1 MSVFFGTVEM
11 IEHSA
16 HNDPTVVAH
25 AAVPNGYFH
34 IISSG
39 SSAVPTAAGELW
51 VAINTPLGDNRYL
64 ADVTIPAGAKLNSY
78 RVKDWDGKELIVT
91 QANVYDTISTLS
103 VGDTLNADA
112 TGTLNASG
120 LNETIDFKVV
130 EKINYFG
137 APAIRVK
144 ITVPAA

>member
-16 HNDPTVVAH
+16 HNDPTVKAH
-25 AAVPNGYFH
+25 ANVPNGFFH

-51 VAINTPLGDNRYL
+51 VAINTPLGDDRYL
-64 ADVTIPAGAKLNSY
+64 ADVTIKSGDRLNSY

-91 QANVYDTISTLS
+91 QANVTDTISGLS
-103 VGDTLNADA
+103 AGDTLKADA
-112 TGTLNASG
+112 TGKLAAAGINTTVTFTVL
-120 LNETIDFKVV
+120 

-144 ITVPAA
+144 VVAA

>member
-1 MSVFFGTVEM
+1 MATFFGGIEQ

-39 SSAVPTAAGELW
+39 SSAVPTQSGELW
-51 VAINTPLGDNRYL
+51 VAINTPLGDDRYL
-64 ADVTIPAGAKLNSY
+64 ADVGIKQGDRLNSY
-78 RVKDWDGKELIVT
+78 RVKDWDGKELIIT
-91 QANVYDTISTLS
+91 QANLADTVASLAVGNTLK
-103 VGDTLNADA
+103 ADA
-112 TGTLNASG
+112 NGKLAKAGINTTVTFS
-120 LNETIDFKVV
+120 VV
-130 EKINYFG
+130 DKINYFG

-144 ITVPAA
+144 IAVA

>member
-1 MSVFFGTVEM
+1 MSVFFGNVEM

-16 HNDPTVVAH
+16 HNDPTVKAH
-25 AAVPNGYFH
+25 ANVPNGYFH

-39 SSAVPTAAGELW
+39 SSAVPTASGELW
-51 VAINTPLGDNRYL
+51 VAINTPLGDDRYL
-64 ADVTIPAGAKLNSY
+64 ADVTIKQGDRLNSY

-91 QANVYDTISTLS
+91 QANVYDAISGLS

-112 TGTLNASG
+112 NGKLNASG
-120 LNETIDFKVV
+120 LNTTVDFVVV

-137 APAIRVK
+137 TPAMRVK
-144 ITVPAA
+144 IVVA

>member
-39 SSAVPTAAGELW
+39 SSAVPTQSGELW

-64 ADVTIPAGAKLNSY
+64 ADVTIPAGDRLNSY
-78 RVKDWDGKELIVT
+78 RVADWDDKELIIT
-91 QANVYDTISTLS
+91 QANLTDTVASL
-103 VGDTLNADA
+103 VAGDTLKADA
-112 TGTLNASG
+112 TGKLAKAGINTTVTFSVIEKLNYMG
-120 LNETIDFKVV
+120 V
-130 EKINYFG
+130 
-137 APAIRVK
+137 PAIRVK
-144 ITVPAA
+144 VAAA

>member
-1 MSVFFGTVEM
+1 MSVFFGNVEM
-11 IEHSA
+11 IEHDA
-16 HNDPTVVAH
+16 HNDPTVKAS

-39 SSAVPTAAGELW
+39 ASAAPTASGELY
-51 VAINTPLGDNRYL
+51 VAINTPLGDDRYI
-64 ADVTIPAGAKLNSY
+64 ADVTIPAGARLNSY
-78 RVKDWDGKELIVT
+78 RCIDWDGEELIVT
-91 QANVYDTISTLS
+91 QANVYDTISGLS

-112 TGTLNASG
+112 NGKLNASG
-120 LNETIDFKVV
+120 LNTTVDFVVV

-144 ITVPAA
+144 VVKG

>member
-1 MSVFFGTVEM
+1 MAVFFGTVEM

-25 AAVPNGYFH
+25 AEVPNGYFH

-39 SSAVPTAAGELW
+39 SSAVPTASGELW
-51 VAINTPLGDNRYL
+51 VAINTPLGDDRYI
-64 ADVTIPAGAKLNSY
+64 ADVKIPQGARLNSY
-78 RVKDWDGKELIVT
+78 RLVDWDGKELIVT
-91 QANVYDTISTLS
+91 QANVYDAISGLS

-112 TGTLNASG
+112 NGKLNASG
-120 LNETIDFKVV
+120 LNTTVDFKVI

-137 APAIRVK
+137 APAIRVQVIK
-144 ITVPAA
+144 A